1 MNRDLQEKRMLVEL
15 ARKFGQEPPARL
27 LEDIAILEQEEIERE
42 QRNQHLRN
50 RVAQDITEIF
60 GAVTPNEYELV
71 ESSPDI
77 IPEDTAAA
85 ELRPAA
91 EHESLA
97 DAVSKYIKNNVRE
110 STVVNPEPVLAQPQK
125 DLEREIKYLRE
136 WVSRIAATGPGGG
149 AAEIYNLDIP
159 ARSVTTDYTIGRKDY
174 YIGVSSTVKTY
185 ITLPPIGSN
194 VKEGRVVVIK
204 DESGHAQLTPIKI
217 VGTVDNDVNGA
228 EIRINNGAVQLVYHN
243 GCWRII

>member
-1 MNRDLQEKRMLVEL
+1 MNKLQEKRALLALAQRFGQPPAPGLVE
-15 ARKFGQEPPARL
+15 EIARL
-27 LEDIAILEQEEIERE
+27 EEEERCIELREAEIRQRIAEDLQQIWGEQHELVQSPPESPPEPTEQPSEPNPQPVQTPIAESIA
-42 QRNQHLRN
+42 HKVA
-50 RVAQDITEIF
+50 RVITES
-60 GAVTPNEYELV
+60 GVVA
-71 ESSPDI
+71 PD
-77 IPEDTAAA
+77 
-85 ELRPAA
+85 
-91 EHESLA
+91 
-97 DAVSKYIKNNVRE
+97 
-110 STVVNPEPVLAQPQK
+110 PVLAQPQK

-185 ITLPPIGSN
+185 ITLPSIGSN